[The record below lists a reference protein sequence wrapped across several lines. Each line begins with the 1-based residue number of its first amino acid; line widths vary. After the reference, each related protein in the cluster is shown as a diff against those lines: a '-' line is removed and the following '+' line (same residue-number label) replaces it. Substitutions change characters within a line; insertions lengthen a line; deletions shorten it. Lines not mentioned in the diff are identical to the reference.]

1 MNKYFKKKE
10 EMSLRNLII
19 QNFEEYVLHH
29 NNIRIFIVSEELQ
42 RSKEMRD
49 DTFHTLFSVK

>member
-1 MNKYFKKKE
+1 
-10 EMSLRNLII
+10 MSLRNLII